1 MHRIKCGEKKPCTQC
16 VASKAECIVAYALP
30 SAPHPK
36 KNGHSPTIHEPLC
49 VLPCCPYLET
59 LKTYSFSRAD
69 SISNT
74 YNGHDKETIP
84 TPTVIPTTDDLSLP
98 TDYTCRNQGVWASA
112 ATVTNIPI
120 TRSSILDKDF
130 TTNTKAAS
138 TQYYA
143 MTSHLLPQHPHDV
156 FPLGHHDH
164 ITNVLSKE
172 VRGYYLRVFRDDCHP
187 FMPILNARDF
197 EKLADGSLATVLDT
211 NSSIRAIAD
220 MVIALSMQHVHATGL
235 AGRVLGVYQSTLGQQ
250 APSGGTTWPGFEYFD
265 RCRNSMRIAMNC
277 SLQNLQCHT
286 FMITYLLKGNA
297 YQEAYNLIGITVRK
311 AYIARLHQA
320 PSNSLNETDR
330 TAHMQSWWT
339 LYTLDIQ
346 CSSQLDMPT
355 AIQKSVVRCPAP
367 TEEALI
373 HYLSFPNDQD
383 RHISSA
389 LYSMH
394 LKDLAVIMADFRS
407 HISSM
412 DFTGRDD
419 NDSNDVSDHALD
431 LGSTFH
437 RLRLWHE
444 RIPAGLRLCRRG
456 DGRVDEEPLEIERDL
471 VLPVWL
477 QRHKLFLELLYRN
490 ACILFQR
497 SCATARS
504 PKSTDVNIA
513 MDDLEAPV
521 ELHIKGALHHA
532 TMIVDLVHTVGSM
545 SDILYGWHEVLQTL
559 WNATTT
565 LIAYI
570 SSDLSRAD
578 MPQVLDV
585 VTRARACFEI
595 FPSEYS
601 IALVAK
607 RTIQSMIDD
616 LQVAIASQLF
626 GPDLTSLEEPDNLA
640 LLPEEQQL
648 PWSDSAD
655 FSFLGG
661 LSENGQTSELSSSR
675 I

>member
-1 MHRIKCGEKKPCTQC
+1 MFHRFSVLPVEARRRQRPASLCGDVHDHGQSVRPRTNRHNTKRACERCRVHRIKCGEKKPCTQC

-235 AGRVLGVYQSTLGQQ
+235 AGRVLGLSIY
-250 APSGGTTWPGFEYFD
+250 PGSASSIRRY
-265 RCRNSMRIAMNC
+265 
-277 SLQNLQCHT
+277 
-286 FMITYLLKGNA
+286 YL
-297 YQEAYNLIGITVRK
+297 
-311 AYIARLHQA
+311 
-320 PSNSLNETDR
+320 
-330 TAHMQSWWT
+330 
-339 LYTLDIQ
+339 
-346 CSSQLDMPT
+346 
-355 AIQKSVVRCPAP
+355 
-367 TEEALI
+367 
-373 HYLSFPNDQD
+373 
-383 RHISSA
+383 
-389 LYSMH
+389 
-394 LKDLAVIMADFRS
+394 
-407 HISSM
+407 
-412 DFTGRDD
+412 
-419 NDSNDVSDHALD
+419 
-431 LGSTFH
+431 
-437 RLRLWHE
+437 
-444 RIPAGLRLCRRG
+444 AGLRILRSLPQLYEECNELQFAEPTMPCFHDYVPAQGQRIPRSVQFDWHHSSQSLYCKASPSTIEQSQRNG
-456 DGRVDEEPLEIERDL
+456 QDCSHAVMVDSI
-471 VLPVWL
+471 
-477 QRHKLFLELLYRN
+477 HF
-490 ACILFQR
+490 
-497 SCATARS
+497 
-504 PKSTDVNIA
+504 
-513 MDDLEAPV
+513 
-521 ELHIKGALHHA
+521 G
-532 TMIVDLVHTVGSM
+532 HTV
-545 SDILYGWHEVLQTL
+545 
-559 WNATTT
+559 
-565 LIAYI
+565 LITA
-570 SSDLSRAD
+570 
-578 MPQVLDV
+578 
-585 VTRARACFEI
+585 
-595 FPSEYS
+595 
-601 IALVAK
+601 
-607 RTIQSMIDD
+607 
-616 LQVAIASQLF
+616 
-626 GPDLTSLEEPDNLA
+626 
-640 LLPEEQQL
+640 
-648 PWSDSAD
+648 
-655 FSFLGG
+655 
-661 LSENGQTSELSSSR
+661 
-675 I
+675 